1 MTIPKTNTMF
11 DSCPRTNLRRSVRR
25 VRSATSGPHWP
36 ALVAIVFIALLAT
49 PKARADGSAGRAI
62 VAAPA
67 TLSLATGPSAGSPKA
82 PARGVTPA
90 PGAPDASC
98 PPLLRHTLNSLQT
111 GQPQSLCQY
120 SGKVVLIVNTASFC
134 GYTNQYEGLE
144 TLYRKYKDRG
154 LVVLGF
160 PSNDYGAQE
169 PGSNKEIAEFCRTT
183 YGVQFPMF
191 EKTAG
196 TRLVVHPL
204 YAELVAKTGQA
215 PQWNFHKYLVD
226 RAGKRVESFASTVE
240 PGQRAFV
247 STIERL
253 LADKPPT

>member
-1 MTIPKTNTMF
+1 MF
-11 DSCPRTNLRRSVRR
+11 
-25 VRSATSGPHWP
+25 AT
-36 ALVAIVFIALLAT
+36 LLAT
-49 PKARADGSAGRAI
+49 PEGRADGSAGRGTVAVPQSLTMRDRACGRAAI
-62 VAAPA
+62 GHDGGA
-67 TLSLATGPSAGSPKA
+67 TPS
-82 PARGVTPA
+82 
-90 PGAPDASC
+90 PGAPDAGC

-134 GYTNQYEGLE
+134 GFTNQYEGLE
-144 TLYRKYKDRG
+144 ALYRKYKDRG

-191 EKTAG
+191 EKAAG
-196 TRLVVHPL
+196 TRLAAHPL

-215 PQWNFHKYLVD
+215 PRWNFHKYLVD
-226 RAGKRVESFASTVE
+226 RTGRHVESFGSTVE

-247 STIERL
+247 ATIERM

>member
-1 MTIPKTNTMF
+1 MF
-11 DSCPRTNLRRSVRR
+11 VDGFSITASQWPHRATRHTLPRGPRW
-25 VRSATSGPHWP
+25 SAVAAMAFAAALAGP
-36 ALVAIVFIALLAT
+36 
-49 PKARADGSAGRAI
+49 DGRAEVI
-62 VAAPA
+62 TGRGVAA
-67 TLSLATGPSAGSPKA
+67 
-82 PARGVTPA
+82 TPA
-90 PGAPDASC
+90 PLPVAAGSTPDAAKAATRAATPLLGAPDALC

-120 SGKVVLIVNTASFC
+120 SGKVVLIVNTASYC

-144 TLYRKYKDRG
+144 ALYRKYRDRG

-183 YGVQFPMF
+183 YGIDFPMF
-191 EKTAG
+191 EKIAG
-196 TRLVVHPL
+196 TRLAAHPL
-204 YAELVAKTGQA
+204 YVELVAKTGQA

-226 RAGKRVESFASTVE
+226 RSGKRIESFGSGVE

-247 STIERL
+247 STLERM
-253 LADKPPT
+253 LADKPST